1 MASEWDY
8 DKNDILPTQITY
20 GSTKKVHWKCKEGHS
35 WYAKI
40 NSRTS
45 HSLGC
50 PYCGNKKILV
60 GYNDLFTTHPRFK
73 DEWDYEK
80 NNILPTEVTFGSG
93 KKVWWKCSKGHSW
106 KSAITNRTQGSGC
119 VFCYPKYSKSE
130 KELLSIIKEK
140 YDMYT
145 VEENYKPSWLGRQEI
160 DIYIIELNIGIEFN
174 GNYWH
179 DYDIYPIVKERDERK
194 NKLCQE
200 NDCILITVWE
210 NDWNENKE
218 QELNNIFTIIDK
230 SKQRK

>member
-1 MASEWDY
+1 MDRSS
-8 DKNDILPTQITY
+8 DI
-20 GSTKKVHWKCKEGHS
+20 
-35 WYAKI
+35 
-40 NSRTS
+40 NNN
-45 HSLGC
+45 C

-80 NNILPTEVTFGSG
+80 NDILPTEVTFGSG

-106 KSAITNRTQGSGC
+106 QSAITNRTQGSGC

-130 KELLSIIKEK
+130 KELLSIIKKK